1 MFGEYQRDDT
11 ALAAFMRAKKNGQPV
26 MLTKTIAQSAFR
38 SGQRDFVYAG
48 DVADAV
54 VLLLQKGE
62 NGEVYNVASGEY
74 HTMEQVANAIGT
86 EVKWIPRRPYE
97 VERHHG
103 DISKIKALGWE
114 PRVNVIEWLKKSV
127 ESA

>member
-1 MFGEYQRDDT
+1 M
-11 ALAAFMRAKKNGQPV
+11 
-26 MLTKTIAQSAFR
+26 TKTIAQSACR

-48 DVADAV
+48 DVAEAVRV
-54 VLLLQKGE
+54 VLHKGE
-62 NGEVYNVASGEY
+62 KGETYNIASGQVY
-74 HTMEQVANAIGT
+74 TMEKIVETIGAKV
-86 EVKWIPRRPYE
+86 EWIPRRPYE

-127 ESA
+127 ESV